1 MVRDY
6 RENSDKW
13 TNAQVTQK
21 TGPLSY
27 KVQTNGNNNWR
38 RHADQ
43 MIKTS
48 VEPKSSEYVP
58 DIPLDINEK
67 DDVQTN
73 DGVQP
78 SQPERRYPLRNRRPP
93 DRLGYS

>member
-1 MVRDY
+1 
-6 RENSDKW
+6 
-13 TNAQVTQK
+13 
-21 TGPLSY
+21 
-27 KVQTNGNNNWR
+27 
-38 RHADQ
+38 

-58 DIPLDINEK
+58 DIPLGINEK

-93 DRLGYS
+93 DRLGCS

>member
-1 MVRDY
+1 MI
-6 RENSDKW
+6 
-13 TNAQVTQK
+13 NARVTQK

-27 KVQTNGNNNWR
+27 KVQINENNKWR

-48 VEPKSSEYVP
+48 AEPKSSEYVL
-58 DIPLDINEK
+58 DIPLDKNEK